1 MAADAVLYAD
11 CSVAAGADARVK
23 GFANI
28 CYKDKEGIA
37 EDIASKGITSEGVV
51 LKGVVLEGVLCHKDK
66 EGEQKR
72 EKVVASLVRVEL
84 RRLRRN
90 TVIIS
95 LSLTSVFASLLF
107 V

>member
-1 MAADAVLYAD
+1 MAAGAVLYAD
-11 CSVAAGADARVK
+11 CSVAAGADTRVE
-23 GFANI
+23 GFADA
-28 CYKDKEGIA
+28 CHRDKEGVA
-37 EDIASKGITSEGVV
+37 EDVALKGVVSEGVV
-51 LKGVVLEGVLCHKDK
+51 LKGVLCREDG

-72 EKVVASLVRVEL
+72 EEVVASLVRVEL

-95 LSLTSVFASLLF
+95 LSLTSVSASLSF